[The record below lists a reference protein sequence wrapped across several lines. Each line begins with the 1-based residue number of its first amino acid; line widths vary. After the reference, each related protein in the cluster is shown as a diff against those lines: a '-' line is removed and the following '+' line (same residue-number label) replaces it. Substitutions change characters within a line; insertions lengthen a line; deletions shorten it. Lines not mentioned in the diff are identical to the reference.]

1 MMRRNRCQKQA
12 GITLLEIM
20 VALSL
25 GAFMLLGIISLMAS
39 VSTTRTELGRSS
51 EQIENGRYAVQIL
64 SDDAVLAGYYG
75 PYFKANPTY
84 SNPSPCNDDVPLS
97 ALGFTYHATTPTLPL
112 AVAGFVSGATLPACL
127 TNAREDSGGTVDAEV
142 LVVRHVNP
150 QSIVAADAVDGTPYM
165 QIAFCQ
171 TQPGFVFSNVAADL
185 TSRGANCLSTNVQPA
200 WSYESRAFYIA
211 KCDDCSGS
219 GDGIPTLKVVE
230 FAGGALSASPLS
242 LVEGVEDMHIKY
254 GMDLDTVP
262 DGEPDCFVSDPT
274 ADTAPTSGCT
284 VTTAW
289 SATDITNWAN
299 VVALDIRVLIRSL
312 DKYPGWNDT
321 RTYDLG
327 RGSRSGPFNDGYKR
341 KVLKTSIM
349 LQNVAGPRE

>member
-1 MMRRNRCQKQA
+1 MMCGNRFQKQA

-25 GAFMLLGIISLMAS
+25 GAFMLVGIISLMAS
-39 VSTTRTELGRSS
+39 VSSTRTELGRSS

-75 PYFKANPTY
+75 PYFKADPTY
-84 SNPSPCNDDVPLS
+84 SNPSPCNDDSTLS
-97 ALGFTYHATTPTLPL
+97 DLGFNYHATTPTLPS
-112 AVAGFVSGATLPACL
+112 AIAGFVSGATLPACL
-127 TNAREDSGGTVDAEV
+127 TNARENSGGTVDAEV

-150 QSIVAADAVDGTPYM
+150 QSIDADDAANGIPYM
-165 QIAFCQ
+165 QVSFCD
-171 TQPGFVFSNVAADL
+171 TQDEFVFTNVAADL
-185 TSRGANCLSTNVQPA
+185 DSLGANCLSTNVQPA
-200 WSYESRAFYIA
+200 WSYESRAFYVA
-211 KCDDCSGS
+211 KCDDCSGG

-242 LVEGVEDMHIKY
+242 LVEGVEDMHIEY

-262 DGEPDCFVSDPT
+262 DGVPDCFVADPT

-289 SATDITNWAN
+289 SASDVTNWAN
-299 VVALDIRVLIRSL
+299 VVALDISVLIRSL
-312 DKYPGWNDT
+312 EEYPGWNDT

-327 RGSRSGPFNDGYKR
+327 RGSRSGPFSDGYKR